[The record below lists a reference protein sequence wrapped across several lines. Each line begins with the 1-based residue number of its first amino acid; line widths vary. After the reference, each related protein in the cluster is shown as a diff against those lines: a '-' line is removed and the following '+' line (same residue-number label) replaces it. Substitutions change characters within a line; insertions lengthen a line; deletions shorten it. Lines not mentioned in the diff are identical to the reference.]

1 MIGNSIW
8 ALEFG
13 KSMLACCQTSY
24 FMINSARPHSYHN
37 PCAVSNSYL
46 YHNIVKSP
54 RLPTPVHSK
63 TFVNTARIMLV
74 EVYH

>member
-24 FMINSARPHSYHN
+24 FMINSARPAITILARCQIHIYITILS
-37 PCAVSNSYL
+37 S
-46 YHNIVKSP
+46 
-54 RLPTPVHSK
+54 RLDCQRQPTQKPS
-63 TFVNTARIMLV
+63 
-74 EVYH
+74 